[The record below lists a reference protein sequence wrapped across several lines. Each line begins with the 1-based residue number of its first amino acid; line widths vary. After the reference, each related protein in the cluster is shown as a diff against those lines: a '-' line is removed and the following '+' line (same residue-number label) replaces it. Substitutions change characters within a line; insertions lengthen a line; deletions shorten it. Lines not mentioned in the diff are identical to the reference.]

1 MTENRR
7 KAEDKLR
14 GFGGV
19 CKNTAIGCGIKRAG
33 QMASGKRAGRMAS
46 GIRSGRKQDAGA
58 GRKPGMR
65 LGMLCLTASL
75 SVSLPMTAWASP
87 EFAYSTEKWA
97 SLRDNVMEYEELAD
111 LIHEYNATIINNR
124 LEYDEYRGK
133 SNDDL
138 KNAYQDV
145 ADHLYDASDK
155 MMDTTDED
163 QPGYGSVAANAAL
176 SRVQAEQ
183 NQDTADAMNEDGYVK
198 KLEYDRQEASLVKEA
213 QTKMN
218 SYWQKVKQTPALE
231 EAART
236 AQSQYESMGVK
247 AAQGMATQA
256 ELLGAQEKAEAAR
269 AAIEAN
275 EKERDDLRRELCV
288 MTGWSYDAEPEIREI
303 SIPGIEE
310 ADRIDLAADKEK
322 AQETNYSQAANERR
336 LKHTGNG
343 NQFDVMVRKVESG
356 LQQIEADVEARYNQ
370 LKQAQSDYIQA
381 EGEYQVEA
389 RNAQAAERRY
399 QLGAISRNE
408 YLQQQGGLASKESAR
423 DVAGLKFRQAM
434 EDYRW
439 AVNGLAQT
447 EGT

>member
-1 MTENRR
+1 MKNLRNRKYGYR
-7 KAEDKLR
+7 AAAVLS
-14 GFGGV
+14 
-19 CKNTAIGCGIKRAG
+19 AIT
-33 QMASGKRAGRMAS
+33 M
-46 GIRSGRKQDAGA
+46 AGA
-58 GRKPGMR
+58 M
-65 LGMLCLTASL
+65 
-75 SVSLPMTAWASP
+75 PMTSFARNASKPDDAHVIAEPPAPDINKDLSP
-87 EFAYSTEKWA
+87 EFAYSEDKWA

-213 QTKMN
+213 QN

-256 ELLGAQEKAEAAR
+256 ELLGAQEKVEAAR

-389 RNAQAAERRY
+389 RSAQAAERRY

>member
-1 MTENRR
+1 
-7 KAEDKLR
+7 
-14 GFGGV
+14 
-19 CKNTAIGCGIKRAG
+19 
-33 QMASGKRAGRMAS
+33 
-46 GIRSGRKQDAGA
+46 
-58 GRKPGMR
+58 
-65 LGMLCLTASL
+65 
-75 SVSLPMTAWASP
+75 
-87 EFAYSTEKWA
+87 
-97 SLRDNVMEYEELAD
+97 
-111 LIHEYNATIINNR
+111 
-124 LEYDEYRGK
+124 
-133 SNDDL
+133 
-138 KNAYQDV
+138 
-145 ADHLYDASDK
+145 
-155 MMDTTDED
+155 
-163 QPGYGSVAANAAL
+163 
-176 SRVQAEQ
+176 
-183 NQDTADAMNEDGYVK
+183 
-198 KLEYDRQEASLVKEA
+198 
-213 QTKMN
+213 MN

-236 AQSQYESMGVK
+236 AQSQYESMVVK

-389 RNAQAAERRY
+389 RSAQAAERRY

>member
-75 SVSLPMTAWASP
+75 SVSLPMTALASP

-124 LEYDEYRGK
+124 LEYDDYRGK

-183 NQDTADAMNEDGYVK
+183 NQDTADSMNEDGYVK
-198 KLEYDRQEASLVKEA
+198 KMEYDRQEASLVKEA

-218 SYWQKVKQTPALE
+218 SYWQKAKQTPALE

-256 ELLGAQEKAEAAR
+256 ELLAAQEKVEAAR
-269 AAIEAN
+269 AAIETN
-275 EKERDDLRRELCV
+275 EKEQDALRRELCV

-310 ADRIDLAADKEK
+310 VDRIDLAADKEK

-356 LQQIEADVEARYNQ
+356 LQHIEADVEARYKQ

-389 RNAQAAERRY
+389 RSAQAAERRY
-399 QLGAISRNE
+399 QLGAISKNE

-423 DVAGLKFRQAM
+423 DIAGLKFRQAL

-447 EGT
+447 EGA

>member
-1 MTENRR
+1 
-7 KAEDKLR
+7 
-14 GFGGV
+14 
-19 CKNTAIGCGIKRAG
+19 
-33 QMASGKRAGRMAS
+33 
-46 GIRSGRKQDAGA
+46 
-58 GRKPGMR
+58 
-65 LGMLCLTASL
+65 
-75 SVSLPMTAWASP
+75 
-87 EFAYSTEKWA
+87 
-97 SLRDNVMEYEELAD
+97 
-111 LIHEYNATIINNR
+111 
-124 LEYDEYRGK
+124 
-133 SNDDL
+133 
-138 KNAYQDV
+138 
-145 ADHLYDASDK
+145 
-155 MMDTTDED
+155 
-163 QPGYGSVAANAAL
+163 
-176 SRVQAEQ
+176 
-183 NQDTADAMNEDGYVK
+183 
-198 KLEYDRQEASLVKEA
+198 
-213 QTKMN
+213 MN

-256 ELLGAQEKAEAAR
+256 ELLGAQEKVEAAR

-343 NQFDVMVRKVESG
+343 NQFDVMIRKVESG

-389 RNAQAAERRY
+389 RSAQAAERRY